1 MTIPGSRGLRGRI
14 SGEVV
19 AIVAVFVVS
28 RVALA
33 VAGLSFEPGFVSAIQ
48 DIDPALLRD
57 HLLQSLW
64 YLHGQPPLWNA
75 LVGVTLKTTGSHWA
89 QFSHVI
95 FAALG
100 LAQALLLFAL
110 LVELRASRRV
120 AAAIAIVFSLT
131 PAVLLTENSF
141 FYDYPTLVALTATA
155 LAVSRFTRH
164 PTLGRGLL
172 VFGGAAYLV
181 LTRTLFQV
189 WWFLAVAAILL
200 AACRGNR
207 RIVLTAAALPLVL
220 IVAVY
225 AKNWVMFGVPSTSSW
240 TGMGLARVAV
250 VGLPISERRRLVAE
264 GKLHRVSLVKPLAP
278 LAQYEAVG
286 VRPHA
291 KTGIPLLDEASGFE
305 YQRNIENET
314 YIEISREYWSDD
326 LWIIEHRPGSYL
338 RSVGHGLADFFAS
351 PSTGWEGD
359 PNEDE
364 IHGYDHWFT
373 RLVYGR
379 LGPGRIGFFVVAAYV
394 AALGF
399 GLALT
404 VRRLRPGADAIDTTI
419 AFAVVTILYVTL
431 TGNLAEVGENYRFRL
446 ILDPLVLAMVAVGIR
461 KLAARLRRGRIGTV
475 AATS

>member
-1 MTIPGSRGLRGRI
+1 
-14 SGEVV
+14 
-19 AIVAVFVVS
+19 
-28 RVALA
+28 
-33 VAGLSFEPGFVSAIQ
+33 
-48 DIDPALLRD
+48 
-57 HLLQSLW
+57 
-64 YLHGQPPLWNA
+64 
-75 LVGVTLKTTGSHWA
+75 
-89 QFSHVI
+89 
-95 FAALG
+95 
-100 LAQALLLFAL
+100 
-110 LVELRASRRV
+110 
-120 AAAIAIVFSLT
+120 
-131 PAVLLTENSF
+131 
-141 FYDYPTLVALTATA
+141 VALTATA
-155 LAVSRFTRH
+155 LAVCRFTRH

>member
-141 FYDYPTLVALTATA
+141 FYD
-155 LAVSRFTRH
+155 
-164 PTLGRGLL
+164 
-172 VFGGAAYLV
+172 
-181 LTRTLFQV
+181 
-189 WWFLAVAAILL
+189 
-200 AACRGNR
+200 
-207 RIVLTAAALPLVL
+207 
-220 IVAVY
+220 
-225 AKNWVMFGVPSTSSW
+225 
-240 TGMGLARVAV
+240 
-250 VGLPISERRRLVAE
+250 
-264 GKLHRVSLVKPLAP
+264 
-278 LAQYEAVG
+278 
-286 VRPHA
+286 
-291 KTGIPLLDEASGFE
+291 
-305 YQRNIENET
+305 
-314 YIEISREYWSDD
+314 
-326 LWIIEHRPGSYL
+326 
-338 RSVGHGLADFFAS
+338 
-351 PSTGWEGD
+351 
-359 PNEDE
+359 
-364 IHGYDHWFT
+364 
-373 RLVYGR
+373 
-379 LGPGRIGFFVVAAYV
+379 
-394 AALGF
+394 
-399 GLALT
+399 
-404 VRRLRPGADAIDTTI
+404 
-419 AFAVVTILYVTL
+419 
-431 TGNLAEVGENYRFRL
+431 
-446 ILDPLVLAMVAVGIR
+446 
-461 KLAARLRRGRIGTV
+461 
-475 AATS
+475 